1 TTLSFKPSF
10 MNRPRY
16 LPAHYLRECRAGLFL
31 LAPIR
36 RDHCFEF
43 QRQSNS
49 VQEFR
54 LSVEALELVLDI
66 RVDPLQGV
74 AAEAFIPAC
83 EYIPEPL
90 C

>member
-1 TTLSFKPSF
+1 

-16 LPAHYLRECRAGLFL
+16 LPAHNLRELRAGLFL

-43 QRQSNS
+43 RRQSNA

-74 AAEAFIPAC
+74 AAKAQA
-83 EYIPEPL
+83 L
-90 C
+90 CIDISSDVDDRERITQ

>member
-1 TTLSFKPSF
+1 

-31 LAPIR
+31 LALIR

-43 QRQSNS
+43 QRQSNA

-74 AAEAFIPAC
+74 AAKAQA
-83 EYIPEPL
+83 L
-90 C
+90 CIDISSDVDDRERITQ